1 MCGSI
6 ADIRLLSGGRIV
18 IDVHDETVQPSA
30 VAAHKRSWPH
40 VLVHLV
46 GSAPVT
52 FSWLAVLFM
61 TTALQHLL
69 PRLHLRELLHQNSTN
84 LHHLASDPVRVLWSS
99 LLWIDG
105 YAWWP
110 YLLVFCLF
118 LAPAERWLG
127 SLRFAIAG
135 LTAHIV
141 ATYLSEGY
149 LYWQIQEA
157 AVSPR
162 YLNARDVGVSYF
174 VVGIV
179 GLLTYR
185 IARPWRWLYLLIAGA
200 WFVMPVALGPT
211 FTAVGHFSALL
222 IGLAL
227 YPLSRGRPA
236 PPLDPAVLYRMLR
249 RSRPAA

>member
-1 MCGSI
+1 M
-6 ADIRLLSGGRIV
+6 
-18 IDVHDETVQPSA
+18 

-40 VLVHLV
+40 VLTHLV

-52 FSWLAVLFM
+52 FSWLTVLFM
-61 TTALQHLL
+61 TTAVQHVM

-84 LHHLASDPVRVLWSS
+84 LHHLASDPIRVLVSS

-157 AVSPR
+157 AVSPK

-174 VVGIV
+174 VVGVV

-185 IARPWRWLYLLIAGA
+185 FAFPWRWVYLAAALA
-200 WFVMPVALGPT
+200 WFGIPVVLLPT
-211 FTAVGHFSALL
+211 FTPVGHLSALL

-227 YPLSRGRPA
+227 YPLSRGRTA
-236 PPLDPAVLYRMLR
+236 PLLNPVTLYRKLR
-249 RSRPAA
+249 RSATAA

>member
-1 MCGSI
+1 MGVPGVDRESI
-6 ADIRLLSGGRIV
+6 V
-18 IDVHDETVQPSA
+18 VQVHDETMQPEV
-30 VAAHKRSWPH
+30 VAALKRSWPR
-40 VLVHLV
+40 VLTHLV
-46 GSAPVT
+46 GTAPVT
-52 FSWLAVLFM
+52 FSWLTLLFM
-61 TTALQHLL
+61 TTAVQHFL

-84 LHHLASDPVRVLWSS
+84 LHHLASDPVRVLVSS

-110 YLLVFCLF
+110 YLLVFCAF

-127 SLRFAIAG
+127 SLRFLIAG

-157 AVSPR
+157 AVSPK
-162 YLNARDVGVSYF
+162 YLNARDIGVSYF
-174 VVGIV
+174 VVGVV

-185 IARPWRWLYLLIAGA
+185 IARPWRWLYLLIALA
-200 WFVMPVALGPT
+200 WFGIPVVLGPT
-211 FTAVGHFSALL
+211 FTPVGHLGALL

-227 YPLSRGRPA
+227 YPLTRGRTA
-236 PPLDPAVLYRMLR
+236 PQLDPARLHRSLR